1 MGEVIGVSFGNGR
14 RRRPRSRRRARVR
27 ASAAARRGRR
37 WPSRAERPAGTL
49 QLSPGPSVTTAPS
62 TRPVR
67 LPASTSTR
75 SSARA
80 STCSTPTRPPAGTRH
95 SARASVPSV
104 SAPVRCQRISSPV
117 TGCSIVCRARAIA
130 VHRSCSARVPHM
142 GDIPRPPPRIPL
154 ARGVGCRAND
164 PWERGFRP
172 GGPRGGARG
181 DRRRDRAM
189 PSPAQRPCWR
199 SSARPG
205 SARAR
210 CSAATRER
218 AAGAGLTVLEGRA
231 AEHERD
237 VPFGLVTD
245 ALDDTVAAL
254 HDRRLES
261 LGPERL
267 ADLAGVLPAAAQHAE
282 SPAPAAGPAE
292 RFRYHRALVALLGLL
307 ARERPVALLLDDLHW
322 ADEGSVEFVL
332 HLLRRPADGVLL
344 VFALAPRG
352 PGATAAGRPA
362 RRSGRDAAATRAALA
377 RRGAGAA
384 RRRRGRRAARAPR
397 AGGGRQP
404 AVPPGARARRAEAGR
419 AAALDAPR
427 RRPARGGGAAARL
440 AGADRGRGRRGRPV
454 RPRPR
459 RRRRGPGPG
468 RRARPAGPAR
478 RRGPRAGGRRTALS
492 LPPPAHPPRRL
503 RHGAGRLA
511 ARRPRARSPR
521 RWPRAARAP
530 RPAPSTSSTTRA
542 PAIAPRCRCS
552 RTRPAS
558 RSTRRPPRRRAGT
571 TRRSPWSP
579 RPTTSSGSACSP
591 PARSRS
597 RRRGSSRRA
606 APRSC
611 SRSTCWATR
620 RRSTCGCCSSPAAR
634 RSSRCSAAT
643 SEARARLLEAYEA
656 LPERAPLRARLEVQ
670 LATVAAFTLDHDEL
684 SAWAEQA
691 VLRLGDERSAL
702 ALGASAIASFAAAW
716 RGHPERALEAVAHA
730 ERLLDQVDDGELAAY
745 PEAPFMLSSAQLF
758 LGRFSAS
765 AAAAERGL
773 AVSRAFRQD
782 RMLVPL
788 HIFAAM
794 ARWNRA
800 ELDAGA
806 RPPRRGRGGRP
817 AAERRLSAELDA
829 VDARDDAAG
838 PRRPRRHR
846 AGAPEARALTQGLEP
861 SITPSSGLCNL
872 AVFDPAVS
880 PERRLQEVV
889 AAGGGEDLPRVDPI
903 WATALMRDLCRAAL
917 EAGRPRGRPRWAT
930 AAQALAERL
939 DHPLSSLRAAGARV
953 EVLSADGERRTRREL
968 AVRVVERRRWP
979 RAPRWRRCSRA
990 CAPAGRSRA
999 AGRREE
1005 AIEMLQAAVEAAGG
1019 TGAGMVRDA
1028 AAQELRRLGSR
1039 PSAAASR
1046 AGTGTGTGGAHRARA
1061 RDRRARRAGT
1071 REQGGRR
1078 LACSSA

>member
-1 MGEVIGVSFGNGR
+1 MTLGNGD
-14 RRRPRSRRRARVR
+14 SGLVGRAGELG
-27 ASAAARRGRR
+27 AIDAAIAD
-37 WPSRAERPAGTL
+37 AVAG
-49 QLSPGPSVTTAPS
+49 
-62 TRPVR
+62 
-67 LPASTSTR
+67 
-75 SSARA
+75 
-80 STCSTPTRPPAGTRH
+80 
-95 SARASVPSV
+95 
-104 SAPVRCQRISSPV
+104 SAPVLALVGEAGI
-117 TGCSIVCRARAIA
+117 GK
-130 VHRSCSARVPHM
+130 SA
-142 GDIPRPPPRIPL
+142 L
-154 ARGVGCRAND
+154 L
-164 PWERGFRP
+164 
-172 GGPRGGARG
+172 
-181 DRRRDRAM
+181 
-189 PSPAQRPCWR
+189 
-199 SSARPG
+199 
-205 SARAR
+205 
-210 CSAATRER
+210 AATRER

-344 VFALAPRG
+344 VFASRPVDPAPRLLDALRGAPGATLLRLEPLSRDAALALLAGVGDDALRSRLEQEAGGNPLFLQELARVAPKPGEPLPSTLLAAVQLEVAALPPASRALIEGAAVAGDPFDLDLAVAAADLDPDDALVPLDRLVAADLVRAGDGRRFRFRHPLIRRAVYDTAPAGWRLGAHERIADALADRGASATARAFHVEHYARPGDRAALQVLADAAGESFDTAPAAAARWYDAALALVPETDHEQRVGLLAPR
-352 PGATAAGRPA
+352 ALALASAGQFEA
-362 RRSGRDAAATRAALA
+362 SRAALLQSLDLLGDEA
-377 RRGAGAA
+377 PLDLRLLLVAGCSEVEQVL
-384 RRRRGRRAARAPR
+384 GRH
-397 AGGGRQP
+397 Q
-404 AVPPGARARRAEAGR
+404 
-419 AAALDAPR
+419 
-427 RRPARGGGAAARL
+427 
-440 AGADRGRGRRGRPV
+440 
-454 RPRPR
+454 
-459 RRRRGPGPG
+459 
-468 RRARPAGPAR
+468 
-478 RRGPRAGGRRTALS
+478 
-492 LPPPAHPPRRL
+492 
-503 RHGAGRLA
+503 
-511 ARRPRARSPR
+511 
-521 RWPRAARAP
+521 
-530 RPAPSTSSTTRA
+530 
-542 PAIAPRCRCS
+542 
-552 RTRPAS
+552 
-558 RSTRRPPRRRAGT
+558 
-571 TRRSPWSP
+571 
-579 RPTTSSGSACSP
+579 
-591 PARSRS
+591 
-597 RRRGSSRRA
+597 
-606 APRSC
+606 
-611 SRSTCWATR
+611 
-620 RRSTCGCCSSPAAR
+620 
-634 RSSRCSAAT
+634 
-643 SEARARLLEAYEA
+643 EARARLLEAYEA

-765 AAAAERGL
+765 AAAAERGI

-794 ARWNRA
+794 ARWNRV
-800 ELDAGA
+800 ELDAALVHLDAAEEGA
-806 RPPRRGRGGRP
+806 RLQNVGYLLGWTLWMRVMTQRVRGDL
-817 AAERRLSAELDA
+817 AD
-829 VDARDDAAG
+829 VARV
-838 PRRPRRHR
+838 
-846 AGAPEARALTQGLEP
+846 APEARALTQGLEP

-917 EAGRPRGRPRWAT
+917 EAGRPEVARAWADR
-930 AAQALAERL
+930 AQALAERL
-939 DHPLSSLRAAGARV
+939 DHPLSSLRAAGSRV
-953 EVLSADGERRTRREL
+953 EVLSADGDDAAAEL
-968 AVRVVERRRWP
+968 ALRVVEDALAAD
-979 RAPRWRRCSRA
+979 APLEALLARV
-990 CAPAGRSRA
+990 PAGRALA
-999 AGRREE
+999 ASGRREE
-1005 AIEMLQAAVEAAGG
+1005 AIEMLQAAVEAAGA

-1046 AGTGTGTGGAHRARA
+1046 AGTGTGLDTLTEREREIAELVAQGLANKAVAASMFLSVKTIEHNLSRIYAKAGVRSRTELAALIGGDGAP
-1061 RDRRARRAGT
+1061 
-1071 REQGGRR
+1071 
-1078 LACSSA
+1078 